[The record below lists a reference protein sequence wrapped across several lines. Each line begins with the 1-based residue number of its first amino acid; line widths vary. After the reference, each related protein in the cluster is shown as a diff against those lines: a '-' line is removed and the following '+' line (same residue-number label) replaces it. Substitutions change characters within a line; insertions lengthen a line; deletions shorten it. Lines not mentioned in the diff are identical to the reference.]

1 MAPILALQAGVL
13 LLSAIGAWADR
24 VLTACAYFAAE
35 FCPRCCV
42 SGLGYRGSAAGEF
55 AGDQGTPPLK
65 RALMRDVFKNLLQE
79 LGKGKSLS

>member
-24 VLTACAYFAAE
+24 VLSACAYFAAE